1 MRHEPQLRA
10 QIFAQP
16 RETPYSLS
24 VAEEVICLEAGL
36 GAYLSGK
43 GEKKDPDL
51 DLLLR
56 IAREDGLSGYVMFE
70 ILGQHRP
77 ERARAAP
84 ADVHRDTV
92 AYLERWVLT
101 TREPVSEGIYTAE
114 R

>member
-1 MRHEPQLRA
+1 MG
-10 QIFAQP
+10 
-16 RETPYSLS
+16 ETPNPRYD
-24 VAEEVICLEAGL
+24 G
-36 GAYLSGK
+36 G
-43 GEKKDPDL
+43 DPRPRLPELDL
-51 DLLLR
+51 DLLR

-92 AYLERWVLT
+92 AYLERWVLSK
-101 TREPVSEGIYTAE
+101 REPAPEGIYTAE